1 MEFFKNLF
9 KTCAFLIVCA
19 IVGLISANFIAKP
32 VLLTDEEIRHYTDTA
47 ETAWYEGL
55 SSITEHDEIDVKCNL
70 NKQEVYIS
78 PFNTNKQ
85 SLTVNFSNT
94 TQTVTIN
101 KPVVSFWGCFFFY
114 GILFGSLTYLLLL
127 LLTFAIKAIVS
138 KKFHNKI

>member
-1 MEFFKNLF
+1 MEFLKSFF
-9 KTCAFLIVCA
+9 KTCAFLAVCA
-19 IVGLISANFIAKP
+19 IVGFISANIIAKP

-55 SSITEHDEIDVKCNL
+55 ASIKEHEEIDVECNL
-70 NKQEVYIS
+70 NKQEVYVF

-85 SLTVNFSNT
+85 SLTVNFSDN

-127 LLTFAIKAIVS
+127 LLAVVIKTIVL
-138 KKFHNKI
+138 KKFFN